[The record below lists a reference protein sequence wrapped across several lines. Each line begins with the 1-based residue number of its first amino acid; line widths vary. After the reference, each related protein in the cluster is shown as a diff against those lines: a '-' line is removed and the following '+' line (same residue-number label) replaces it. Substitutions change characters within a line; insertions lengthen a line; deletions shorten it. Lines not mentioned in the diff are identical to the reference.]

1 MLVLLFSLV
10 GVSCD
15 GIGTCV
21 GAHEEF
27 GKEMGSHTC
36 CEGLVPI
43 SREDGIWKG
52 TEPYPGTD
60 YPEGCGPT
68 GDGPDAVVCL
78 PCGDGTCGDEENY
91 CNCPEDCAAPEK

>member
-1 MLVLLFSLV
+1 MLLFAIALLLAA
-10 GVSCD
+10 CD
-15 GIGTCV
+15 APDDCV
-21 GAHEEF
+21 EAHGEY
-27 GKEMGSHTC
+27 GKEIGPHTC

-91 CNCPEDCAAPEK
+91 CNCPDDCAVPER